1 MEKIILKKSETKI
14 PRGLASVVVRLET
27 YTQVYQLA
35 LECGMTIES
44 LVDLL
49 LQEALKAVEVVDASQ
64 AEYEKGDSLKEIKAE
79 DRRLFYDLYVHFND
93 ANDWLMEKYKKLS
106 EEKRRILKERG
117 ERLIHEAKCNGVK
130 SIYYDSDCLSIFCA
144 LILKGYDFR
153 I

>member
-1 MEKIILKKSETKI
+1 
-14 PRGLASVVVRLET
+14 
-27 YTQVYQLA
+27 
-35 LECGMTIES
+35 MTIES

-64 AEYEKGDSLKEIKAE
+64 AEYGKGDSLKEIKAE
-79 DRRLFYDLYVHFND
+79 DRRFFYELYVHFND
-93 ANDWLMEKYKKLS
+93 ANEKLMEKYEKLS

-117 ERLIHEAKCNGVK
+117 ERLIHEAKCNGVEN
-130 SIYYDSDCLSIFCA
+130 IYYENDCLAIFCA

>member
-64 AEYEKGDSLKEIKAE
+64 AEYEKGDSLKGK
-79 DRRLFYDLYVHFND
+79 RYKTYRN
-93 ANDWLMEKYKKLS
+93 EK
-106 EEKRRILKERG
+106 
-117 ERLIHEAKCNGVK
+117 KCM
-130 SIYYDSDCLSIFCA
+130 S
-144 LILKGYDFR
+144 
-153 I
+153 

>member
-64 AEYEKGDSLKEIKAE
+64 AEYGKGDSLKEIKAE
-79 DRRLFYDLYVHFND
+79 DRRFFYELYVHFND
-93 ANDWLMEKYKKLS
+93 ANEKLMEKYEKLS

-130 SIYYDSDCLSIFCA
+130 SLYYEDDSLAIFCA